1 VINNRTG
8 KEKKTQATNANKE
21 YPQMDSSSG
30 ILLKINYKAKNI
42 LPSVARRE
50 RR

>member
-1 VINNRTG
+1 
-8 KEKKTQATNANKE
+8 
-21 YPQMDSSSG
+21 MDSSSG

-50 RR
+50 RRWFSWWHIL